1 MASVLVRHAGDR
13 HVGIADGLQ
22 LLEVMPRHDFVEGGE
37 VLIEQTKQGIPTGT
51 WKADTVHSRVAFEVP
66 YAVATFTGE
75 VTDFEASL
83 VDGKLSGS
91 AKIASIKVKEENLE
105 AHLLA
110 PDFFDAEQHP
120 VVSFSG
126 SDIKRDGDK
135 VEIDGEIT
143 IKGISQPAKIT
154 GTVNG
159 PSVDHFGANRIGF
172 ELETK
177 LDRTKFDMNW
187 NMPLPNGEPALG
199 NTVTL
204 KAELTLVA
212 QDA

>member
-1 MASVLVRHAGDR
+1 MST
-13 HVGIADGLQ
+13 
-22 LLEVMPRHDFVEGGE
+22 
-37 VLIEQTKQGIPTGT
+37 IEQTEQGIPTGT

-75 VTDFEASL
+75 VSDFEAGL
-83 VDGKLSGS
+83 ENGKLTGA
-91 AKIASIKVKEENLE
+91 AKIGSVKVKEENLE
-105 AHLLA
+105 AHLLS
-110 PDFFDAEQHP
+110 PEFFDAEKHP

-143 IKGISQPAKIT
+143 IKGISQPAKLTGTIT
-154 GTVNG
+154 G
-159 PSVDHFGANRIGF
+159 PAVDHFGANRVG
-172 ELETK
+172 LHLQTTV
-177 LDRTKFDMNW
+177 DRTKFDMKW